1 MTEKY
6 FDELRYSEIKVD
18 NQITLR
24 QLMLDEADQLYRL
37 VDNNREYLKEW
48 LPWVEGTQ
56 SSEDSKKFISET
68 LEKREDGNE
77 YGYGIFV
84 DGKLEGHTSL
94 MHIRD
99 GGEPEIGYWID
110 ETMSGQGIS
119 TKAGRALTEFGFNT
133 LGLGKIIIKAD
144 PKNIGSNKIAEKL
157 GYKLIHQEHDDRI
170 GNANVYSLNK
180 SEYNRAK

>member
-56 SSEDSKKFISET
+56 GSEDSKKFISET

-99 GGEPEIGYWID
+99 GGEPEIGCWID

-119 TKAGRALTEFGFNT
+119 TKVGQALTEFGFNI
-133 LGLGKIIIKAD
+133 LGFERMIIKAD
-144 PKNIGSNKIAEKL
+144 PENRKSISIAKKL
-157 GYKLIHQEHDDRI
+157 GYKEIRRQHVGI
-170 GNANVYSLNK
+170 GITNVYSLNK